1 MPKPAARLRVPQID
15 PRRRRPPRVE
25 PIVDTDP
32 GVRTVEHA
40 LSEHLPRWGSFRTRW
55 ELRRDPGFRR
65 HRREIEAVLT
75 GWEWDVTRTRAPEH
89 AVSRGANLRAVAW
102 NIERGKRFDPLCGA
116 LLEHPDLCGADL
128 VLLSEVDEGMGRS
141 DNRHVARELGE
152 RLGMGWVFAPSHIV
166 LAPGDHGEQDHG
178 KGNTRSLH
186 GAALLS
192 RYPIRRVCGVPLPEY
207 FDKFQVLEKR
217 LGDKRAIVA
226 EIELP
231 DGPLCVAAVHLD
243 PFAPPRHR
251 ARQLGMVLQA
261 VRRFGIDR
269 VLLGG
274 DFNTTTYDLGSALGL
289 AVDVAHKLIRFGF
302 HGTIEQYMTPEQ
314 VFERRVF
321 DVLAAARLTV
331 HGFTEPGRGTI
342 YYDTNDPELIEKS
355 RDYLPPRVLRW
366 LMRRL
371 EPWHGTVP
379 LRMDWFAGRGLQPE
393 RCRTV
398 ERPRW
403 KGLRIS
409 DHNPL
414 VVDLRLD
421 HPR

>member
-25 PIVDTDP
+25 PILPVVP
-32 GVRTVEHA
+32 AGPPVRIVEHA
-40 LSEHLPRWGSFRTRW
+40 LSDELPRWGSFRTRG
-55 ELRRDPGFRR
+55 ELRRDPAFRR
-65 HRREIEAVLT
+65 RRREIESVLT
-75 GWEWDVTRTRAPEH
+75 GWEWDVTRTQSPAGRDPT
-89 AVSRGANLRAVAW
+89 LRAVAW
-102 NIERGKRFDPLCGA
+102 NIERGKRFEPLVGA
-116 LLEHPDLCGADL
+116 LREHPELSGADL
-128 VLLSEVDEGMGRS
+128 VLLTEVDDGMGRS

-192 RYPIRRVCGVPLPEY
+192 RYPIRRVCGVPVPEY

-231 DGPLCVAAVHLD
+231 DGPLCVATVHLD

-251 ARQLGMVLQA
+251 ARQLRMVLDT

-289 AVDVAHKLIRFGF
+289 AVDVAHKLVRFGF
-302 HGTIEQYMTPEQ
+302 GGTIQEYMTPER
-314 VFERRVF
+314 VFERRIF
-321 DVLAAARLTV
+321 DVLAAAELSV
-331 HGFTEPGRGTI
+331 QGFTEPGRGTI

-355 RDYLPPRVLRW
+355 RDYLPPPVLRW

-379 LRMDWFAGRGLQPE
+379 MRMDWFAGRRLDPL

-398 ERPRW
+398 ERPRY
-403 KGLRIS
+403 KGMRIS

-414 VVDLRLD
+414 VVDVRLES
-421 HPR
+421 